1 MEGRMTARL
10 RERLTPDAAAPEV
23 ELGNGEPDPV
33 PPFVPEPGGG
43 DVESEKRDER
53 DDGEEEGRDDG
64 VVDVARVADDGGD
77 DGAVDGDDDGGGD
90 VVDVGDV
97 DGEVDGG
104 WDGEVEG
111 VVDTSVFDVTVVS
124 GDGIGSDVAVCC
136 AVVSISVS
144 VAVGDS
150 EPP

>member
-77 DGAVDGDDDGGGD
+77 
-90 VVDVGDV
+90 VGDV